1 MPGAQPLGAA
11 KRSDAKTLAIACV
24 ATVVIIAVLAGL
36 YFFVLKQHEATA
48 PEQTVLKY
56 FEALSTGD
64 TTTLK
69 SLFTPEA
76 APDQASLDTLAKYLA
91 TVAVKYEDVKLKTLE
106 QNPTDATVQLVDFT
120 VKVKSGDQVASQ
132 KMSSLMSTAKLVVHL
147 KCVNGTWVFDQKSA
161 LPSNLTTPGTTG
173 STY

>member
-1 MPGAQPLGAA
+1 MPGTQSRGAA

-76 APDQASLDTLAKYLA
+76 APDQASLDILSKYLA
-91 TVAVKYEDVKLKTLE
+91 TVAVKYEDIKLKTLE
-106 QNPTDATVQLVDFT
+106 KSATDATVQLLDLT
-120 VKVKSGDQVASQ
+120 AKVKSGDQVASQ

-147 KCVNGTWVFDQKSA
+147 KYVNGAWLFDQKSE
-161 LPSNLTTPGTTG
+161 LPGNLTTPGTGG